1 MAYKLEDWNNLLDQV
16 NDVITNPPE
25 DTDCE
30 DIEIDPIPHVGPDH
44 KWSKAD
50 IQEVHDKL
58 CQTCDDISF
67 EPIPTRWK
75 TSIITEI
82 EDAMDEAWCECEE
95 GPGIFCTPEIIAW
108 EESRDGSVLF
118 NMPYCVIKDYDQGND
133 PIVAIEV
140 FTGSLNGFYGNGFTG
155 RVLTG
160 RLIGKWV
167 VGGETF
173 FDITVVTTPIPCDGF
188 VSGVADS
195 VVVPMNPYIY
205 SGQLNITTPVIY
217 TSGTCVEECPG

>member
-1 MAYKLEDWNNLLDQV
+1 MA
-16 NDVITNPPE
+16 
-25 DTDCE
+25 
-30 DIEIDPIPHVGPDH
+30 HVGPDH

-58 CQTCDDISF
+58 CQTC
-67 EPIPTRWK
+67 
-75 TSIITEI
+75 
-82 EDAMDEAWCECEE
+82 
-95 GPGIFCTPEIIAW
+95 IFCTPEIIAW

-118 NMPYCVIKDYDQGND
+118 NMPHRVIKDYDQGNE

-140 FTGSLNGFYGNGFTG
+140 FTGSLNGFYGSGF
-155 RVLTG
+155 TG

-173 FDITVVTTPIPCDGF
+173 FDITVVTVSIPCDGF

-217 TSGTCVEECPG
+217 TSGACVEECPE